1 MNVSN
6 KGFIQIFSSMQNE
19 ITMGINS
26 QTLNDDDYFT
36 SKCYSDVL
44 KNLNRIF
51 AHDYMI
57 YYHI

>member
-6 KGFIQIFSSMQNE
+6 KGFIQIFPSMQNE
-19 ITMGINS
+19 ITMRVNS
-26 QTLNDDDYFT
+26 QTLNDDEYFT
-36 SKCYSDVL
+36 PECYSGVL